1 MYPYLFEIGPI
12 SIGTFGLMVALG
24 FLAALRVL
32 NREFKRQGLH
42 KELGSTI
49 VTTCMVGGI
58 VGAKL
63 YFVLFETSPETWAR
77 CSTCCFPATA

>member
-24 FLAALRVL
+24 FLAALHVL

-42 KELGSTI
+42 KELGIDDCHHLHDRRASRSQALLRAI
-49 VTTCMVGGI
+49 
-58 VGAKL
+58 
-63 YFVLFETSPETWAR
+63 
-77 CSTCCFPATA
+77 